1 MPAGLGEALL
11 QEPGRSLDCGPQDAL
26 RACLSGLRFVACRD
40 MGPANHKS
48 CLNLALELGY
58 ARQQLLRLNG

>member
-11 QEPGRSLDCGPQDAL
+11 QEPSRSLDCGPQDAL

-40 MGPANHKS
+40 MGAGQSQVLPEPCA
-48 CLNLALELGY
+48 
-58 ARQQLLRLNG
+58 